1 MKVQIILTV
10 QHITM
15 KAKLD
20 HFTEMLIIKP
30 IQLGDHLHQVNATL
44 QKEKYIMT
52 SAVNIVGFLG
62 ILSKFVGT
70 YQSNQ
75 P

>member
-1 MKVQIILTV
+1 MKG
-10 QHITM
+10 
-15 KAKLD
+15 KLD
-20 HFTEMLIIKP
+20 HFTKMLIIKP
-30 IQLGDHLHQVNATL
+30 VQLGDHLHQVNAAL
-44 QKEKYIMT
+44 QKEKYIVT

-70 YQSNQ
+70 YQSSQ